1 MGGPKADRLLWAIE
15 TLKRTFASTHK
26 GLVRR
31 SAFPGTVRFSASSSC
46 IHWRWSP
53 DTGLLIAPGVIPLPS
68 VSIHSTII
76 PFTRLNAS
84 RSDCPL
90 RRSRDHRPCGKNG
103 DTAEAPSAPIKMS
116 PLGHSRQGRAASK
129 PGHIRYA
136 ELNRHSVELARE
148 ACDRVAPDWP
158 VWIAGSISSFV
169 PSGDNRQRPARK
181 AERANYRE
189 QAELLAEAGADL
201 LVLEM
206 IRDIDQSQIIVEAAV
221 ATGLPVWVGFT
232 CLLGKDGRTVL
243 LRGRDIERPLE
254 ACMAPVLAAGQCSA
268 VAVMHSAIEAT
279 DRALDTVLG
288 AWTGPVACYPDCG
301 EWENPNWRF
310 GDLTPAAFV
319 TAAESWVA
327 RGVQIVGGCCGI
339 GPEHIKLVAER
350 LHGRRV
356 DRRANP

>member
-1 MGGPKADRLLWAIE
+1 MATHSEIVRAIHEDYLRAGAEILITNSFGTSRHLLAAAGLGDR
-15 TLKRTFASTHK
+15 
-26 GLVRR
+26 V
-31 SAFPGTVRFSASSSC
+31 
-46 IHWRWSP
+46 
-53 DTGLLIAPGVIPLPS
+53 
-68 VSIHSTII
+68 
-76 PFTRLNAS
+76 
-84 RSDCPL
+84 
-90 RRSRDHRPCGKNG
+90 
-103 DTAEAPSAPIKMS
+103 
-116 PLGHSRQGRAASK
+116 
-129 PGHIRYA
+129 A

-148 ACDRVAPDWP
+148 ACDRVAPDYP

-169 PSGDNRQRPARK
+169 PSGDNHQRPARE

-254 ACMAPVLAAGQCSA
+254 ACMALVLAAGQCSA

-350 LHGRRV
+350 LHGWRA
-356 DRRANP
+356 DRRQIHKAAH